1 MGGIFFIFFI
11 FHFSFFIFFTGG
23 RPRLLTVRRGVR
35 LQHILWG
42 DPISE
47 EMACIGINGF
57 GRMGKIFLRVLLKYA
72 PELEVAAV
80 NSLADAKT
88 TAHIF
93 KYDSVHGRF
102 DGEVRV
108 RSDNEIEIDGA
119 SIYVLSEREP
129 ERLPWSEIGVDI
141 VVEATGAFRSGEEA
155 ARHLK
160 AGCRKVI
167 ITAPAKRVDA
177 TIVPGVNEN
186 IYDAEKH
193 NIISLASCTTN
204 CLAPVVKVLNENF
217 IINRGFMT
225 TVHAYTNDQNILD
238 KKHRDLRRARAAALS
253 IIPTTTGAAVSIGEV
268 MPDLAGKM
276 DGIALRVPTADV
288 SIVDL
293 VVEVER
299 EVHDAEQVNDVFEH
313 AASNTLKG
321 ILAVEREPLV
331 SADFVGS
338 TYSAIVDAP
347 LTNVISNSA
356 SSTDNG
362 EGSLIK
368 VLAWYDNE
376 WGYCCRVLDMV
387 KIISGK
393 L

>member
-1 MGGIFFIFFI
+1 M
-11 FHFSFFIFFTGG
+11 
-23 RPRLLTVRRGVR
+23 VRV
-35 LQHILWG
+35 
-42 DPISE
+42 
-47 EMACIGINGF
+47 GINGF
-57 GRMGKIFLRVLLKYA
+57 GRMGKVFLRIALKSD
-72 PELEVAAV
+72 LEIVAV
-80 NSLADAKT
+80 NSLTDARA
-88 TAHIF
+88 TAHLL

-108 RSDNEIEIDGA
+108 RGSDEIEVNGA
-119 SIYVLSEREP
+119 AIKVLSEREP
-129 ERLPWSEIGVDI
+129 EKLPWRELGVDV

-160 AGCRKVI
+160 AGCKKVI

-177 TIVPGVNEN
+177 TIVPGVNDE

-193 NIISLASCTTN
+193 KIISLASCTTN
-204 CLAPVVKVLNENF
+204 CLAPVAKVLNEKF
-217 IINRGFMT
+217 GIKRGFMT

-268 MPDLAGKM
+268 MPELAGKM

-293 VVEVER
+293 VAEVAATVSAE
-299 EVHDAEQVNDVFEH
+299 EVNEAFEAYAH
-313 AASNTLKG
+313 STLKG

-331 SADFVGS
+331 SADFIGS
-338 TYSAIVDAP
+338 PFSAVVDA
-347 LTNVISNSA
+347 LSTNVLSA
-356 SSTDNG
+356 G
-362 EGSLIK
+362 EEGSSLVK

-387 KIISGK
+387 KIMERAGI
-393 L
+393 

>member
-1 MGGIFFIFFI
+1 
-11 FHFSFFIFFTGG
+11 
-23 RPRLLTVRRGVR
+23 
-35 LQHILWG
+35 
-42 DPISE
+42 
-47 EMACIGINGF
+47 MACIGINGF

-347 LTNVISNSA
+347 LTNVIPNSA